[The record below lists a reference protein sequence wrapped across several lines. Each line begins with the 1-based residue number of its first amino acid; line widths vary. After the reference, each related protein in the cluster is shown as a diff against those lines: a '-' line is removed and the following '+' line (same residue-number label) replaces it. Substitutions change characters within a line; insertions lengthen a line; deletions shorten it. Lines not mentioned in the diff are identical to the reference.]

1 MHVTAIEYQTKGE
14 KPIEKNVIV
23 TDEFGKEIGR
33 TYPKRARG
41 LVKNGRAEYAS
52 DCEIRLLQRHT
63 HAPENTE
70 DFIMSNVINFN
81 AREFKFDSTCDS
93 NVGSRMVVNDK
104 NGKVVEMYEI
114 GDWNWSWTQ
123 IKCTKQLEPNTDYIF
138 RFAMTGGHNDTNDA
152 VSQFIIFED
161 NNWDDRFTY
170 PLDKSRFKPLFS
182 KRDESGLLRVYEI
195 PFTTGETGNVT
206 FLIVAQHAVAKFMP
220 ALENDAYAE
229 LEDLTYEQ
237 WWAERNK
244 SFEADENSNN
254 FGSWR
259 NIDLSGA
266 VISSGR
272 MLKKIL
278 EKVPFGANIDL
289 SGAVIDD
296 NGDDDEFDADDFSK
310 TPHGRMNEA
319 IERIRAQYEAAPE
332 GSAEKFALKEALETL
347 QRY

>member
-1 MHVTAIEYQTKGE
+1 MTKGE

-41 LVKNGRAEYAS
+41 LVKNGRAEYVS

-63 HAPENTE
+63 HAPENME
-70 DFIMSNVINFN
+70 DLIMSNVINFN
-81 AREFKFDSTCDS
+81 AREFKFDPSTD
-93 NVGSRMVVNDK
+93 NAGSRMVVSDK
-104 NGKVVEMYEI
+104 SRNTVELYEI

-123 IKCTKQLEPNTDYIF
+123 IKCTKQLDPNTAYVF
-138 RFAMTGGHNDTNDA
+138 RFAMTGGYNDTGDA

-161 NNWDDRFTY
+161 ESWDDRFTY

-182 KRDESGLLRVYEI
+182 KRCDDGLLRVYEI

-206 FLIVAQHAVAKFMP
+206 MLIIAQHAVARFMP
-220 ALENDAYAE
+220 ALENEAYSE
-229 LEDLTYEQ
+229 MEDLTYEQ
-237 WWAERNK
+237 WWNERTNRFETDE
-244 SFEADENSNN
+244 SFNN
-254 FGSWR
+254 FNGWR

-272 MLKKIL
+272 LLKKIL

-296 NGDDDEFDADDFSK
+296 NGEDFDDDDFSK
-310 TPHGRMNEA
+310 SVHTGMNEA
-319 IERIRAQYEAAPE
+319 IERIMAQYEAAPE

-347 QRY
+347 QRYNIS